1 VLKLAEWGRQG
12 LDLTVQVNVSARTLG
27 QPGFE
32 ARVHQLLEQHGVS
45 PTALQLELTE
55 TSLVPGGSAA
65 QDAMHRLATV
75 GIRTG
80 IDDFGTG
87 YSALA
92 YLQDLPVS
100 FIKIDRAFVSRLDGS
115 PRPSAIVRAIVQLAH
130 AHGYKV
136 TAEGVE
142 CQLQADLLRDMG
154 CDYAQGW
161 LFGRPSAARVP
172 LNTWGQDR
180 RGAAPTH

>member
-1 VLKLAEWGRQG
+1 
-12 LDLTVQVNVSARTLG
+12 
-27 QPGFE
+27 
-32 ARVHQLLEQHGVS
+32 
-45 PTALQLELTE
+45 
-55 TSLVPGGSAA
+55 
-65 QDAMHRLATV
+65 MHRLAAV
-75 GIRTG
+75 GVRTG

-130 AHGYKV
+130 AHGYSV

-142 CQLQADLLRDMG
+142 CQTQADLLRDMG

-161 LFGRPSAARVP
+161 LFGRPSVEQVP
-172 LNTWGQDR
+172 LLTWGENR
-180 RGAAPTH
+180 RGAPAT